1 MGVTCCLN
9 VTSTVSLQSSTKV
22 PDSVSPSASGEGLSG
37 RQSSKIVS
45 VNYQRQQLP
54 ISTGFN
60 QNANCSR
67 GVNMAKCIKVY
78 DRMDPKEIR
87 VTDKMAEEL
96 VGEGRAEYVSKE
108 GWKEAGRVQVKG
120 SSKVGGR

>member
-1 MGVTCCLN
+1 
-9 VTSTVSLQSSTKV
+9 
-22 PDSVSPSASGEGLSG
+22 
-37 RQSSKIVS
+37 
-45 VNYQRQQLP
+45 
-54 ISTGFN
+54 
-60 QNANCSR
+60 
-67 GVNMAKCIKVY
+67 MAKCIKVY